1 MTCLGHLVS
10 KCQSWKFW
18 TGFLTLISTLLHS
31 YEARNSHSE
40 KWGRLSNGHPSTFS
54 LPQNHQQQ
62 QQHTTP
68 GKINSNLH
76 SLTLAFP
83 SFKNFLYSS
92 LKTMNR
98 KLLKIYSYLKL
109 LILCLMSHKCYLGHW
124 HSWATEYNCG
134 ISWLYSFLIY
144 VLYHFLP

>member
-1 MTCLGHLVS
+1 MLKLAFFTITQVQRHGLRSTCVTLVANTIAHAAASYQPLPDPKPHLM
-10 KCQSWKFW
+10 
-18 TGFLTLISTLLHS
+18 
-31 YEARNSHSE
+31 
-40 KWGRLSNGHPSTFS
+40 STFS